1 MADLRD
7 FIWKGSI
14 SLISDYEKTMVR
26 PEWKQNGG
34 RLTWRKLQKRFV
46 ILLRLLLDEVLV
58 KIRIT
63 LSCTLRVHMYTLT
76 VQLVSCRNTSTRI

>member
-7 FIWKGSI
+7 FIWKGSR
-14 SLISDYEKTMVR
+14 SLIRDYEKTLVR

-46 ILLRLLLDEVLV
+46 MLRLLLDGVLV